1 MKVELD
7 HETFAKAIAQE
18 LKRQYHSFKRDLDDD
33 MHPQLFSL
41 DKEEDQKQ
49 MKEFLNAFEK
59 VHSFYSIYGINEYP
73 HES

>member
-1 MKVELD
+1 MKIELD
-7 HETFAKAIAQE
+7 HETFSRAVAQE
-18 LKRQYHSFKRDLDDD
+18 LKEQYHSLKHDIDNNK
-33 MHPQLFSL
+33 HVGLFSL
-41 DKEEDQKQ
+41 DKEEDQRQ